1 MFIIGKVTP
10 LTSEEVFGN
19 AYRDEHNNEGLY
31 VEKVIRKTFA
41 QVTEYEFN
49 ARQYKTEKAANTA
62 LDTLTDFRG
71 KSLKDE
77 GYKIIEIA

>member
-1 MFIIGKVTP
+1 MYIIGKVTP

-19 AYRDEHNNEGLY
+19 FYRDEHNNDGLY

-41 QVTEYEFN
+41 QVTEYKHN
-49 ARQYKTEKAANTA
+49 ARQYKTEKAANNA

-71 KSLKDE
+71 KNLRAE
-77 GYKIIEIA
+77 GYKIIEY